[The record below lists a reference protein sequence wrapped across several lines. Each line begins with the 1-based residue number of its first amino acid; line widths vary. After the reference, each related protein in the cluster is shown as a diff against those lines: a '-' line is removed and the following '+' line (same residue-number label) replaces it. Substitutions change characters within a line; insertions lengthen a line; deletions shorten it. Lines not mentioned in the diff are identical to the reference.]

1 MVIHYKQNMEI
12 LKPKKKKKEIC
23 IINTILLK
31 MFYLEVEESLNI
43 KEYRNDTITVV
54 FQDQFSGA
62 VCYNSKDREVQTKHS
77 GA

>member
-1 MVIHYKQNMEI
+1 
-12 LKPKKKKKEIC
+12 
-23 IINTILLK
+23 

-62 VCYNSKDREVQTKHS
+62 VCYNSKDREVHTKHS